1 MEACEHEN
9 FQVVAN
15 IARCTR
21 SDDDP
26 TVVVYYCE
34 LRVHC
39 TVCDK
44 PFEFIG
50 LPMGLSPGQPR
61 CSVDGTEA
69 RMPIKP
75 VGEQMPLDVM
85 GFGVEFH
92 NA

>member
-1 MEACEHEN
+1 MSDCIHEN

-21 SDDDP
+21 SEEDS
-26 TVVVYYCE
+26 TVVAYYCE
-34 LRVHC
+34 L
-39 TVCDK
+39 TVKCATCEK

-50 LPMGLSPGQPR
+50 LPMGMSPGQPR
-61 CSVDGTEA
+61 CSVDGQEA

-75 VGEQMPLDVM
+75 VGETMPLDVM

-92 NA
+92 EA